1 MRFLKTVTLTLALG
15 LAFAAPTVASAQAPE
30 LGTLTFNGDIA
41 SNGSIGGYAVGP
53 YQAHLTGYEPLLNNA
68 NNSVIWCVDWSHIA
82 PTRSIADQYYAT
94 AFGSGDLSK
103 TRLNDITVY
112 RKAAWLI
119 EQHMEGRANYTAVNV
134 QGTIW
139 SMTGMGTANKSA
151 YTNLLIGTAE
161 TSFMLKKDWYVLSDN
176 NKECSKTHSGY
187 CRKGTYEV
195 SNQEFITFRDK
206 PVVTPEPSTYAL
218 MAAGLAAMAAV
229 SKRRKN
235 A

>member
-1 MRFLKTVTLTLALG
+1 MRMLKTVALTLALG
-15 LAFAAPTVASAQAPE
+15 AFAAPTVASAQAPE
-30 LGTLTFNGDIA
+30 LGSMTFNGDVGA
-41 SNGSIGGYAVGP
+41 NGSIGGYAVGP

-68 NNSVIWCVDWSHIA
+68 NNSVIWCVDWSHTA

-103 TRLNDITVY
+103 TRLNDLTVY

-119 EQHMEGRANYTAVNV
+119 EQHMAGRANYTAVNV

-139 SMTGMGTANKSA
+139 SMTGMGTANRSA

-161 TSFMLKKDWYVLSDN
+161 TSFMLRKDWYVLSDN
-176 NKECSKTHSGY
+176 NKDCSVMYGGRCKQ
-187 CRKGTYEV
+187 YEV
-195 SNQEFITFRDK
+195 SNQEFLTFRDK

-218 MAAGLAAMAAV
+218 MAAGLAAMAAI
-229 SKRRKN
+229 SKRRKL